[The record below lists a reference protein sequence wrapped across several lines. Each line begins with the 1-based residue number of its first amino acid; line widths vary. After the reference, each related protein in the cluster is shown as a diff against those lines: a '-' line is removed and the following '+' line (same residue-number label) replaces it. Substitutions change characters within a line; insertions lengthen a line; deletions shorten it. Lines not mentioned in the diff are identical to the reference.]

1 METQCC
7 RQNSACQGLWCLHGH
22 RGRRVARVPEAT
34 RRCRNSPS
42 QSQGALT
49 ADAADTHTAVPEQ
62 TNGVGGGGND
72 KPAVTSAGRSADRV
86 HVVPLRPCIAPQPS
100 HGGCPEGPVPLSCLC
115 AAGDQVHSI
124 EDAFPIGPTWGKLVS
139 SSVSNHTKTAN
150 AWQCVAKRRWCG
162 SPRRLPLL
170 STLKLLTP
178 AGRV

>member
-1 METQCC
+1 MPVKGCGVCMVTAAGGWPGS
-7 RQNSACQGLWCLHGH
+7 RKPPGAAVIPRHKA
-22 RGRRVARVPEAT
+22 RGRSR
-34 RRCRNSPS
+34 
-42 QSQGALT
+42 QMLLT
-49 ADAADTHTAVPEQ
+49 LILLFLNKPM
-62 TNGVGGGGND
+62 GWGGGGND